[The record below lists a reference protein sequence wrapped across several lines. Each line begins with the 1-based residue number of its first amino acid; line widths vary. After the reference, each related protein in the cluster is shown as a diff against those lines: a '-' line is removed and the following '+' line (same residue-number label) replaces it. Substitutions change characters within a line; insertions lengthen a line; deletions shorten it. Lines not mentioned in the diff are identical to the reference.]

1 MCEHMK
7 YGLKQ
12 LGIQSLIWAHH
23 ILWSK
28 NWKEA
33 GGYGVWRRSAREQ
46 LSYLHWERVFKTCLS
61 VPWIGNI
68 KSKTDWNLTLKHF
81 WLIFGKNKK
90 KTNKKQ
96 QNTTQKTNKQTKNTQ
111 KKQKTKI
118 NVKFKSIVKK

>member
-1 MCEHMK
+1 MK

-33 GGYGVWRRSAREQ
+33 GGYEVWRWSAREQ

-68 KSKTDWNLTLKHF
+68 KSKTDGNVTWKQF
-81 WLIFGKNKK
+81 WLLFGKNKQ
-90 KTNKKQ
+90 KTKKKQ

-111 KKQKTKI
+111 KKTK
-118 NVKFKSIVKK
+118 NKDKCKV

>member
-68 KSKTDWNLTLKHF
+68 KSKTDGNVTWKQF
-81 WLIFGKNKK
+81 WLLFGKNKQ

-111 KKQKTKI
+111 KKPKNKDKCK
-118 NVKFKSIVKK
+118 V